1 MLKEMRSPAFRKDGK
16 ERPPIVF
23 HKGLNVVLGME
34 NGKNSI
40 GKSSAMQAIDF
51 VFGGSTYIKGDGVK
65 HVGHHTVFFTFE
77 FDGQEY
83 RFARNT
89 GEPDII
95 QVCTDGYVLTGE
107 TKGKS
112 EFVEWL
118 KEKYS
123 IDYPGLSFRSTL
135 SSFFRMHGKS
145 NVSAQETPLYG
156 VRGDSMQ
163 KSLDRLVKLFDRY
176 KDIEAFNSKLKEQDD
191 KLSAYRAAQ
200 KYQFVSDLVGG
211 DKQYEANAAKIRSL
225 QEELDNLTSEQVEVY
240 SEEDIEKQQQKAELR
255 GRRLKIETQ
264 IEAKQRRLKLLEM
277 SLEYGLYPSQADLQ
291 SLQEF
296 FPDVNIRKLYEVEN
310 YHRKLARILD
320 DQFASERQA
329 VLVEIED
336 LEEQRKEVN
345 EQIKVLGFVGNIS
358 KEFLDRHSELKGTID
373 ALKKQNESYLTLRDL
388 KEAKKLANDQLKN
401 AIRQILSDIEQTIN
415 AKMTEY
421 NDTLYAEHHNP
432 PKLTIKEYNSFTFE
446 TKGDDGTAAAYKGMI
461 IYDLAVLNIT
471 GLPAIAHDSL
481 LYGDLGFKLV
491 EGIMKLYEQNEKQIF
506 ISFDKQSAHTSE
518 TQRILESHTVLKLA
532 DGDGKLY
539 GQSWDIE
546 TEDES

>member
-1 MLKEMRSPAFRKDGK
+1 MLKEMRSPAFRKDGN

-23 HKGLNVVLGME
+23 HKGLNVVLGMA

-51 VFGGSTYIKGDGVK
+51 VFGGSTYVKGDGVK

-77 FDGQEY
+77 FEGKEY
-83 RFARNT
+83 HFARNT

-95 QVCTDGYVLTGE
+95 QVCADGYALTGE

-118 KEKYS
+118 KEKYG

-135 SSFFRMHGKS
+135 SSFFRIHGKS
-145 NVSAQETPLYG
+145 NVSAQETPLHG

-176 KDIEAFNSKLKEQDD
+176 KDIEAFNTKLKEQDD
-191 KLSAYRAAQ
+191 KLSAYRSAQ

-225 QEELDNLTSEQVEVY
+225 QEELDNLTSEQVEVH
-240 SEEDIEKQQQKAELR
+240 SEEDIEKQQKKAELR

-277 SLEYGLYPSQADLQ
+277 SLEYGLYPSQADLE

-310 YHRKLARILD
+310 YHQKLARILD
-320 DQFASERQA
+320 GQFESERQA

-345 EQIKVLGFVGNIS
+345 EQIKALGFVGNIS

-373 ALKKQNESYLTLRDL
+373 VLKTQNESYLMLRDL

-401 AIRQILSDIEQTIN
+401 AIRQILTDIEQTIN
-415 AKMTEY
+415 AKMAEY
-421 NDTLYAEHHNP
+421 NNTLYAEHHNP

-461 IYDLAVLNIT
+461 IFDLAVLNTT

-481 LYGDLGFKLV
+481 LYGDLSFELV
-491 EGIMKLYEQNEKQIF
+491 EGIMKLYTQNEKQVF
-506 ISFDKQSAHTSE
+506 ISFDKQGAHTPE
-518 TQRILESHTVLKLA
+518 TQRILEDHKVIRLS
-532 DGDGKLY
+532 DGTGKLY
-539 GQSWDIE
+539 GQSWDTE